1 MCCCIDPDEPLTV
14 RRARAFCI
22 GQLVVEIAL
31 LLLSLSTWYDGGYLG
46 VGASLLALL
55 GCITCLSRCVP
66 FRQAFNLL
74 AGCNYASAALSGVHV
89 FLLSRLLAY
98 LDDWCC
104 VLQSTT
110 PQAMAILL
118 VVLICV
124 FTFGTILRLAVAC
137 GPVGRGHSPHTA
149 QPQAS

>member
-1 MCCCIDPDEPLTV
+1 MCCCLDPDEPLTL

-22 GQLVVEIAL
+22 AQLVVEVAL

-55 GCITCLSRCVP
+55 GCITCVSRCVP

-74 AGCNYASAALSGVHV
+74 MGCNYAAASLAGVHV
-89 FLLSRLLAY
+89 FLLARLLAY

-110 PQAMAILL
+110 PQASTQNLTLTIALTCCSQPHRRL
-118 VVLICV
+118 V
-124 FTFGTILRLAVAC
+124 
-137 GPVGRGHSPHTA
+137 P
-149 QPQAS
+149 